1 MSDDL
6 TSLDDF
12 DGKVRLFPLPNLVLY
27 PFIVQ
32 PLHIFEPRY
41 RQLMADALDGDR
53 LLALALLKPGLE
65 EDYQKRP
72 TIYPAVCIGKIF
84 KEERLSDGR
93 YNLLLH
99 GVARARIVEELTTDK
114 LYRLAH
120 VEVLRDI
127 PVPSA
132 AVEKTLREEL
142 SQRLSGWFTAQPA
155 ARDQFQK
162 LLQSGLALGTL
173 CDVFAF
179 ALPLDLAIKHQ
190 LLEEVAIERRVRH
203 LMEQLDVC
211 QTTQALAIA
220 RRFPPEFS
228 AN

>member
-12 DGKVRLFPLPNLVLY
+12 GGTVGLFPLPNLVLY

-41 RQLMADALDGDR
+41 RQLMADALAGDR
-53 LLALALLKPGLE
+53 LLALALLKPGWE
-65 EDYQKRP
+65 EDYQKQP
-72 TIYPAVCIGKIF
+72 TIYPAVCIGRIF
-84 KEERLSDGR
+84 KEERLADGR

-114 LYRLAH
+114 LYRLAR
-120 VEVLRDI
+120 VEVLSDV
-127 PVPSA
+127 PVSSA

-179 ALPLDLAIKHQ
+179 ALPLDLAIKQQ
-190 LLEEVAIERRVRH
+190 LLEEATIERRVRH
-203 LMEQLDVC
+203 LLEQLDVC
-211 QTTQALAIA
+211 QPTQALAAA